1 MSGNPVGPP
10 KTPPPAPSD
19 DRKVGELVFDVTE
32 RVSVLVREEIALA
45 KVELTE
51 KVTNLIKGSVVGIAA
66 GVFVLLALAML
77 MHSIAWLI
85 NDLLGIEGS
94 VWVGFGIEALLWLI
108 VAGVAGLI
116 AYKAVKKGAPP
127 VPAMAIEEA
136 KQTKATLGGDS

>member
-1 MSGNPVGPP
+1 MAGDPVGPP
-10 KTPPPAPSD
+10 EPPTTPDD

-32 RVSVLVREEIALA
+32 RVSILVREEIELA

-66 GVFVLLALAML
+66 GVFVLLSLAML

-85 NDLLGIEGS
+85 NELLGINGS
-94 VWVGFGIEALLWLI
+94 VWVGFGIEALLWLL

-116 AYKAVKKGAPP
+116 AYRAVKKGTPP
-127 VPAMAIEEA
+127 KPAMAIEEA
-136 KQTKATLGGDS
+136 KQTKATLGGNS